1 MTKMH
6 QYLALVTILSISFHE
21 TLSATTE
28 LCNNDT
34 AALGDIASSDAILA
48 EFDFQKADC
57 DVGLQNGLVIA
68 CDLIDT
74 DRSAECVAKGGQ
86 ARLVTQETNCDILG
100 LSVINMPLCFGLRCD
115 IDNIIIAAEEKI
127 QLDFADILGV
137 LPIDF
142 NVDVDTC
149 THDMT
154 AQAATPSSD
163 DVDASTVD
171 SGGSRTFAEP
181 FICFFLMAIAPLVL
195 MIV

>member
-21 TLSATTE
+21 TLSETTE

-34 AALGDIASSDAILA
+34 AALGDIASGDANLA
-48 EFDFQKADC
+48 EFDYEKSDC
-57 DVGLQNGLVIA
+57 AISLENRLVIA

-86 ARLVTQETNCDILG
+86 ARLVTQKSNCDKIG
-100 LSVINMPLCFGLRCD
+100 LSIINLPLCFGLRCD
-115 IDNIIIAAEEKI
+115 IDNVIIAAEEKFN
-127 QLDFADILGV
+127 LDFTDILGV
-137 LPIDF
+137 FPMQLD
-142 NVDVDTC
+142 VDIDTC

-154 AQAATPSSD
+154 AQAATATSPD
-163 DVDASTVD
+163 D